1 MSEMVNETPF
11 VELDYCMCTGPT
23 ANYVWSLDNRKF
35 ISVQQIPDR
44 MKVAETLT
52 PCVPALFNQVQKT
65 TSLPNR
71 GMCDKLRPVMN
82 TPRYFSLDELAKLA
96 PQLEEFKKKA
106 MEYARL
112 IDEQCSDRAMISR
125 VNERLQEC
133 EVDGNPDEGML
144 W

>member
-1 MSEMVNETPF
+1 
-11 VELDYCMCTGPT
+11 
-23 ANYVWSLDNRKF
+23 
-35 ISVQQIPDR
+35 
-44 MKVAETLT
+44 
-52 PCVPALFNQVQKT
+52 
-65 TSLPNR
+65 
-71 GMCDKLRPVMN
+71 MN
-82 TPRYFSLDELAKLA
+82 TPRHFSLDELAKLA

-106 MEYARL
+106 HECARV